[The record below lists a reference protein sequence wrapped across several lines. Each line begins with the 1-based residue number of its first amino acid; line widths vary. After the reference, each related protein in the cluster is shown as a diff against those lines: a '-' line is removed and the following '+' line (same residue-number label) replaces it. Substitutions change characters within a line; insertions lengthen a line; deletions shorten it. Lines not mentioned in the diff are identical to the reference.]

1 MEEEKFFE
9 REEESEEGMGIVLA
23 PMIDIVFLLLIF
35 FMVST
40 TFVMQPGLQIT
51 LPRAA
56 AETEVEPDRWVVTIT
71 AERQIYLN
79 EEGYTLDGLDEAFNR
94 EPRPLVLRADRAV
107 PHGLI
112 VSVLDRARSAGI
124 EVVDIS
130 TRPPEAGE
138 E

>member
-1 MEEEKFFE
+1 MEDQKLFE
-9 REEESEEGMGIVLA
+9 REENTDEGMGIVLA

-71 AERQIYLN
+71 AEREIYLN
-79 EEGYTLDGLDEAFNR
+79 KEGYTLDGLKKTFTRD
-94 EPRPLVLRADRAV
+94 PRPMVLRADRSV

-112 VSVLDRARSAGI
+112 VSVLDRARTAGI